1 MPDSVICVKFEMNK
15 NYFLLIIGVLF
26 TSIGYGQ
33 SKADLIRSIEELK
46 VTAIQ
51 NQAKIESLQKDIE
64 NLKVRVISS
73 EFRIQSQEKEI
84 LRLNQMLS
92 GNKKDILEVDE
103 NGISEHSTN
112 KIDLADDTV
121 ANDVRIKANFPGGEA
136 AFRAYVAE
144 MFVYPQR
151 CQDEGL
157 NGYVMLRFI
166 VDEAGRISS
175 VEAIEESKSCPEFT
189 KEAIRVLKNSPRWV
203 PGQNNGKFVKSWR
216 QIPIRLNISK

>member
-1 MPDSVICVKFEMNK
+1 MNK
-15 NYFLLIIGVLF
+15 IYFLIITAALLAN
-26 TSIGYGQ
+26 TIHGQ

-46 VTAIQ
+46 VAAIQ
-51 NQAKIESLQKDIE
+51 NQTKMESLQKDVE
-64 NLKVRVISS
+64 NLKVRVISRES
-73 EFRIQSQEKEI
+73 VIRSQEKEI
-84 LRLNQMLS
+84 LRLNRLLS
-92 GNKKDILEVDE
+92 GNETDIVVDIEDEISEVDS
-103 NGISEHSTN
+103 NGAIPF
-112 KIDLADDTV
+112 AQ
-121 ANDVRIKANFPGGEA
+121 IKANFPGGEA

-151 CQDEGL
+151 CLDEGI

-175 VEAIEESKSCPEFT
+175 VQAIEESKSCPEYT

-216 QIPIRLNISK
+216 QIPIQLNISK

>member
-1 MPDSVICVKFEMNK
+1 MNK
-15 NYFLLIIGVLF
+15 IYFLIITAALLAN
-26 TSIGYGQ
+26 TSHGQ

-46 VTAIQ
+46 VNAIQ
-51 NQAKIESLQKDIE
+51 NQTKIESLQKDVD
-64 NLKVRVISS
+64 NLKVRVISRES
-73 EFRIQSQEKEI
+73 VIRSQEKEI
-84 LRLNQMLS
+84 LRLNRLLS
-92 GNKKDILEVDE
+92 GNETDIVVDIE
-103 NGISEHSTN
+103 DEISEVYSN
-112 KIDLADDTV
+112 EAIPV
-121 ANDVRIKANFPGGEA
+121 AQIKANFPGGEA

-151 CQDEGL
+151 CLDEGI

-175 VEAIEESKSCPEFT
+175 VQAIEESKSCPEYT

-216 QIPIRLNISK
+216 EIPIQLNISK